1 MDYIEIE
8 TNSDAEL
15 NIGICKVKIDNIS
28 QEDEIHLL
36 AIESNIDAFQKVDII
51 LSKKQ
56 ALKLAEELKK
66 LCDSI

>member
-8 TNSDAEL
+8 TNSDVEL

-36 AIESNIDAFQKVDII
+36 ATESNIDAFQKVDII

-56 ALKLAEELKK
+56 ALKLAEELTK